1 MNKTYSKLL
10 MLLTFIVVTG
20 IQAQNP
26 FITHKYIADPSARVF
41 NDTLYVYA
49 SHDEDN
55 ATYFDM
61 LDWACFSTTNMVD
74 WRDHGA
80 VFSLKDIKWA
90 NKWAWAPDAVKRNG
104 KYYFYYPVERKK
116 IGVAIANHPTGPFKD
131 ALGKPLI
138 DSLEESFAGPEP
150 IDPAILIDD
159 DEQAYLYFG
168 CRDARVVKLKK
179 NMIERE
185 GPLYEIVILD
195 KQGKRLL
202 WKERGK
208 EATNLQVNHGGD
220 GVYGEGP
227 WVFKRKDLYYYVYS
241 NGWAKDATMV
251 YATSQNPLGPFVYQG
266 KVMEAV
272 SSWTSHG
279 SIVQYKG
286 KWYVFYHTQDIS
298 NSGFKRS
305 VCVDELFFKENGSI
319 ITVTPTRQGVDKINL
334 KM

>member
-1 MNKTYSKLL
+1 MKKYAFLF
-10 MLLTFIVVTG
+10 LTLVSVGCSF
-20 IQAQNP
+20 AQNP
-26 FITHKYIADPSARVF
+26 FVTHKFTADPSARVF
-41 NDTLYVYA
+41 NGKLYVYS
-49 SHDEDN
+49 SHDEDD

-74 WRDHGA
+74 WNDHGA
-80 VFSLKDIKWA
+80 IFSLKDIKWA
-90 NKWAWAPDAVKRNG
+90 NKWAWAPDAVERNG
-104 KYYFYYPVERKK
+104 KYYFYFPVERKK
-116 IGVAIANHPTGPFKD
+116 IGVAVANHPEGPFKD

-138 DSLEESFAGPEP
+138 NSLEEPFAGPEP
-150 IDPAILIDD
+150 IDPGILIDD
-159 DEQAYLYFG
+159 DKQAYLYFG
-168 CRDARVVKLKK
+168 CRDARVVKLKE

-185 GPLYEIVILD
+185 ESLHEIVILD

-202 WKERGK
+202 WKERAK
-208 EATNLQVNHGGD
+208 SAANLQVNHGGD

-266 KVMEAV
+266 KVMEPV

-279 SIVQYKG
+279 SVVQYKG

-305 VCVDELFFKENGSI
+305 ICVDELFFNEKGEI
-319 ITVTPTRQGVDKINL
+319 IPVKPTRTGVIKL
-334 KM
+334 K